1 MTLVTTTTCND
12 FLPAKDENNFTA
24 YQSGNLSN
32 QTSMSFITEEQE
44 QYYKESIIIN
54 YQRYKALFRSKLMG
68 NILIDDKN
76 IIRDFNQR
84 AKEDFDTMLGKNVR
98 IGASITD
105 WFELSAFGLFFQKIF
120 QGNLNKMVEFE
131 FTGTDGISHAI
142 RMEILLFISPSEN
155 RILKCISMI
164 KIR

>member
-1 MTLVTTTTCND
+1 MDLFTINPDDHFLLTQEEND
-12 FLPAKDENNFTA
+12 FNSYE
-24 YQSGNLSN
+24 SGNHSN
-32 QTSMSFITEEQE
+32 ATAMSFISEEQE

-76 IIRDFNQR
+76 IIRDFNKTAR
-84 AKEDFDTMLGKNVR
+84 EDFDTMLGKYIR
-98 IGASITD
+98 IGSSITD
-105 WFELSAFGLFFQKIF
+105 WFETPFFGPVFQKIL
-120 QGNLNKMVEFE
+120 QSGLNEIFEFE
-131 FTGTDGISHAI
+131 FVGPDGVAHTI

-155 RILKCISMI
+155 RLLKCISTI